1 MCYYIGMK
9 ALIAMSGGVDSSVAA
24 KLTKEAGYECVGCT
38 MKLFDA
44 DTAGDADTTGTPSAT
59 DDARQVAE
67 RLGMDFYVLDLRD
80 AFRCSVIDKFVDCYS
95 RGVTPNPCIDCNKN
109 LKFGKLLQKADE
121 LGCDKIVTGHYARIE
136 RDPDTGQY
144 ILRKGLDVSKD
155 QSYVLYSMTQDQLAR
170 VLLPLGELTK
180 VQVRELAEA
189 DGFVNAKRPESQD
202 ICFVPDG
209 DYAAVIRKYTDRAYP
224 EGDYVDLD
232 GNVIGTHK
240 GIIHYTIGQTR
251 GLGQAF
257 GEKRY
262 VCRIDADK
270 NQVVLGHN
278 EDVFSSYAKA
288 TDFNWISGEPPEGE
302 IRCRVRVRYKQ
313 KEQWATVR
321 PLGDDAAE
329 ILFDEPQRAITPGQ
343 AAVLY
348 DGDIVLGGGTIE

>member
-1 MCYYIGMK
+1 
-9 ALIAMSGGVDSSVAA
+9 MSGGVDSSVAA

-38 MKLFDA
+38 MKLFD
-44 DTAGDADTTGTPSAT
+44 TAEESNA
-59 DDARQVAE
+59 DDARKVAE
-67 RLGMDFYVLDLRD
+67 RLGMDVYVLDLQTE
-80 AFRCSVIDKFVDCYS
+80 FRSCVIDQFVAAYA

-121 LGCDKIVTGHYARIE
+121 LGCDHIVTGHYARVE
-136 RDPDTGQY
+136 RAPDTGKY
-144 ILRKGLDVSKD
+144 ILRKGLDASKD
-155 QSYVLYSMTQDQLAR
+155 LSYVLYTLTQEQLAR
-170 VLLPLGELTK
+170 VLLPLGQLTK
-180 VQVRELAEA
+180 AQVRELAEA
-189 DGFVNAKRPESQD
+189 GGFDNANRPESQD
-202 ICFVPDG
+202 ICFVPEG
-209 DYAAVIRKYTDRAYP
+209 DYASVIERYAGREFP

-262 VCRIDADK
+262 VCRIDAEK

-288 TDFNWISGEPPEGE
+288 TAFNWIAGQPPEGE

-313 KEQWATVR
+313 KEQWATVK
-321 PLGDDAAE
+321 PTGTDTVE
-329 ILFDEPQRAITPGQ
+329 IVFDEPQRAITPGQ

-348 DGDIVLGGGTIE
+348 DEDIVLGGGTLE